1 MSRRPHLR
9 PNSQATTHT
18 MSIYQPDLAEKQVEK
33 ERFSKMQFHT
43 HAEIAFFSTPG
54 GGSSLVLSYFFWGSS
69 SLS

>member
-33 ERFSKMQFHT
+33 ERFSKMQFD
-43 HAEIAFFSTPG
+43 AEIAFFSTPG
-54 GGSSLVLSYFFWGSS
+54 GGSSLVLSYVF
-69 SLS
+69 